1 MKRGH
6 KIFLLVTLILIAA
19 AFILGRMDRYGP
31 DAFNGDNIAL
41 LRVEGPILDVDWYIE
56 QVGELMNNEGIKGV
70 VLRIDSPGGA
80 VAPTQELYAEI
91 LRLGE
96 KKPVVTSMGT
106 VAASGGYYLSCAT
119 DWIVSNPG
127 TITGSVGVIME
138 FTNLQELFK
147 KVGVTSRTIKSGK
160 FKDTGNPM
168 RPMTEEE
175 QQLLQAMIMDTYEQ
189 FLEAVLEGRPVQEES
204 VRPYLDGRILTGR
217 QAYEIGLVDQL
228 GNINA
233 AIEKVAEMAGL
244 PEVPDAIYEPRR
256 ERPGLFSLLF
266 GDGAARALTSLAES
280 VSDQSSDRRLQL
292 WRAF

>member
-41 LRVEGPILDVDWYIE
+41 LRVEGPILDVDWHIE